1 MGDISIKGR
10 SPLLKG
16 GRVGLKK
23 GGGSAVWLRGRSGQT
38 IKAPRG
44 KAGWKQMQDYEKKIP
59 KGTGSKDL
67 SKKLEK
73 KFETAGT
80 SETKNILKDLGLH
93 GGHGRGRPIGG
104 SSKERRRLAQVKDAM
119 REKASP
125 WAVTSGARKPNKK
138 GGKV

>member
-44 KAGWKQMQDYEKKIP
+44 REGWKQMKDYEAKIP
-59 KGTGSKDL
+59 KGKSVD
-67 SKKLEK
+67 KLQKALEAK
-73 KFETAGT
+73 IERAGPK
-80 SETKNILKDLGLH
+80 ETKVILKDIM
-93 GGHGRGRPIGG
+93 GGGRGRPKGG
-104 SSKERRRLAQVKDAM
+104 SVKERTRRAKVEDAM
-119 REKASP
+119 REKQSP
-125 WAVTSGARKPNKK
+125 WAGTPGAKKPYKK

>member
-44 KAGWKQMQDYEKKIP
+44 KAGWKQMQDYEAKIP
-59 KGTGSKDL
+59 KASGKQTSFWTWGDKFLRAGKSEKKDILTQLGKGSKY
-67 SKKLEK
+67 SKKQRK
-73 KFETAGT
+73 K
-80 SETKNILKDLGLH
+80 
-93 GGHGRGRPIGG
+93 
-104 SSKERRRLAQVKDAM
+104 AQVEDAM
-119 REKASP
+119 REKQSP
-125 WAVTSGARKPNKK
+125 WAGTSGAKVPHKK
-138 GGKV
+138 GGKVQ